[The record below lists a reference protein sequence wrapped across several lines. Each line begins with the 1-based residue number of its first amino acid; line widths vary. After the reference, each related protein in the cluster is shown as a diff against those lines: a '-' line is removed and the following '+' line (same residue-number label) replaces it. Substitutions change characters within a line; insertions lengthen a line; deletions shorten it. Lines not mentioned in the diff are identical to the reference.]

1 MYIQKTYQDYEKA
14 GDKLAF
20 LLQTLQEYKN
30 SKEYKQACTG
40 ERYFNGDTDIN
51 YAKAKT
57 VLVNNDVWNKE
68 YEVYERKNH
77 EIEIKNNRVASNFI
91 ERFVIQATQ
100 YLMNNGLE
108 LAKEKK
114 ALLGKRFDDI
124 LQKAVEKASIHGEC
138 VLFWNFDHLEYLP
151 VANFDE
157 RRGMYFLVDEQT
169 SELRIGVRFWQINDE
184 KPLYFNV
191 YTEEGIFLYRKAKN
205 GNTAELLGQ
214 EAYIKRKVQDALG
227 SREESVNIQKLPFVV
242 LKYNELGKGIL
253 TGNVKAKI
261 DMYDRILSDFGDNM
275 ERMEGIYWAIR
286 NFSGTT
292 ESARCI
298 IADIEKYKMAIGQD
312 ETSFDPRAIEAP
324 FNARAFA
331 LNVLEMSL
339 YKDTMSLNLSE
350 ITGGSLTNVAI
361 ETAKTNLD
369 LKCNRLEYQIFEAL
383 EDLLEII
390 GLPDLIL
397 EMGNYERQTL
407 TNKSELLKDIYMAR
421 GDITR
426 KKALELN
433 PYIDN
438 DEVEEILLDMDK
450 EDLEMLAKAEMIDGQ
465 GNTAM

>member
-1 MYIQKTYQDYEKA
+1 MYIQKTYQDYEQA
-14 GDKLAF
+14 SDKLAF

-57 VLVNNDVWNKE
+57 ILVNDDIWNEE
-68 YEVYERKNH
+68 YETYERKNH
-77 EIEIKNNRVASNFI
+77 EIEIKNNRIASSFI

-114 ALLGKRFDDI
+114 ELLGRRFDNV
-124 LQKAVEKASIHGEC
+124 LQKAMEKASVHGEC
-138 VLFWNFDHLEYLP
+138 VLFWNFDHLEYFP
-151 VANFDE
+151 VANYDE
-157 RRGMYFLVDEQT
+157 RRGMYFLLDEQ
-169 SELRIGVRFWQINDE
+169 SGKLRIGVRFWQIDDK

-191 YTEEGIFLYRKAKN
+191 YTDDGIFLYKKSKN

-214 EAYIKRKVQDALG
+214 EAYIKRTVQDGLG
-227 SREESVNIQKLPFVV
+227 RRDESIAINRLPFTI

-292 ESARCI
+292 ESARCF
-298 IADIEKYKMAIGQD
+298 IADIEKYKMAIAQD
-312 ETSFDPRAIEAP
+312 ESSFDPKAIEAP

-383 EDLLEII
+383 EDLLDII
-390 GLPDLIL
+390 GLSNLIL
-397 EMGNYERQTL
+397 EISNYERQTL
-407 TNKSELLKDIYMAR
+407 TNKSELLKDIYIAR

-450 EDLEMLAKAEMIDGQ
+450 EDMGMLEHGQ
-465 GNTAM
+465 GD